1 MNTAPAL
8 WHDSIEEAIS
18 EACNALGGRK
28 AVAVLLWPSVAVRE
42 AHNRIDAALNPER
55 REKLSPAELMFIIGK
70 AREAGCHSVMRFL
83 CAEGGYQEPIAR
95 EPEDEKARL
104 QREFIQAQRAMSQLA
119 QRMERA
125 GLLKAV
131 G

>member
-8 WHDSIEEAIS
+8 WHDSIEEAIA

-28 AVAVLLWPSVAVRE
+28 SVAVLLWPSITVRE
-42 AHNRIDAALNPER
+42 AHNRLDAALNPER
-55 REKLSPAELMFIIGK
+55 REKLSPAELMFIAAK
-70 AREAGCHSVMRFL
+70 AREANCHSVMRYL
-83 CAEGGYQEPIAR
+83 CAECGYQEPVAR

-125 GLLKAV
+125 GLLRVAS
-131 G
+131 

>member
-1 MNTAPAL
+1 MIERHETA
-8 WHDSIEEAIS
+8 IEDAIA

-42 AHNRIDAALNPER
+42 AHNRLDAALNPER

-83 CAEGGYQEPIAR
+83 CAEGGYQDPIPR
-95 EPEDEKARL
+95 EPENEKARL
-104 QREFIQAQRAMSQLA
+104 QREFIQAQKAMSKLA
-119 QRMERA
+119 AQMERA
-125 GLLKAV
+125 GLFRVVA
-131 G
+131 